1 LSGNGAILRE
11 GRRAFGVDL
20 DFARWDRLRAFGV
33 DLDFVGWDRLRAFRA
48 DLGRFVAI
56 VIC

>member
-1 LSGNGAILRE
+1 
-11 GRRAFGVDL
+11 L

-33 DLDFVGWDRLRAFRA
+33 DLDFVGWDRLRAFRV